1 MADNCGCS
9 THLSATP
16 EPCASGVE
24 WTSAQRAGAKV
35 QREIRTA
42 LRIVSFFMLVFP
54 IAGLF
59 TGYYR
64 EMGAVAIFQAVMYFF
79 GFLGLRALA
88 RKREAKGSQ
97 TSEPTSHGG
106 GLSVM
111 AAEYTYLTGLNSYA
125 DNANRWLGNILGA
138 NAWGTSLI
146 SSSPTRRWSRR
157 LT

>member
-1 MADNCGCS
+1 
-9 THLSATP
+9 
-16 EPCASGVE
+16 
-24 WTSAQRAGAKV
+24 
-35 QREIRTA
+35 
-42 LRIVSFFMLVFP
+42 MLVFP

-111 AAEYTYLTGLNSYA
+111 AAEYTYLSGMNTYA
-125 DNANRWLGNILGA
+125 DNANHWLGNILGA